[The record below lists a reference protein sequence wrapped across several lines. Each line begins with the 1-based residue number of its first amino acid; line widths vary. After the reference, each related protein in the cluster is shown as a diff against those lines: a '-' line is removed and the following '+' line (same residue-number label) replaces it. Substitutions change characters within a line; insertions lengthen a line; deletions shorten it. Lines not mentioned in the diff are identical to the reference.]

1 MYNTDLLQEGKKR
14 RNGCLPQVSMLEVLA
29 ELSCSIL
36 YTHPSCPRNICFGKL
51 SKFSFQA
58 SLEKKKILLPELR
71 KTFWTHSIHHVC
83 GCVCVCL
90 RGRRGGRR
98 GKHFQLADGFSSGW
112 KRHLKSMEPGWVTAA
127 EDLGQAAAMLCR
139 AVVWRNLNRRKS

>member
-58 SLEKKKILLPELR
+58 SLEKKNIATRVEKNILDS
-71 KTFWTHSIHHVC
+71 FHSPC
-83 GCVCVCL
+83 MWMCLCV
-90 RGRRGGRR
+90 
-98 GKHFQLADGFSSGW
+98 FAW
-112 KRHLKSMEPGWVTAA
+112 
-127 EDLGQAAAMLCR
+127 
-139 AVVWRNLNRRKS
+139 